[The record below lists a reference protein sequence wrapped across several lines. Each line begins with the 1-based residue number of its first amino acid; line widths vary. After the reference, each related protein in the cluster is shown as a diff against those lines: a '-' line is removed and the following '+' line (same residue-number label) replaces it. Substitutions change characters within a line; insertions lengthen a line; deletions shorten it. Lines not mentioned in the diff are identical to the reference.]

1 MNLMLIWVLIAVF
14 FGALCNG
21 FVGFLIAHAEGEPFI
36 WSKYAATVIRAF
48 ASSVIA
54 TGTLS
59 IAGTE
64 ITIPIL
70 ILAYT
75 TGYGLDAGLH
85 DIATLTKPK

>member
-1 MNLMLIWVLIAVF
+1 MNVLLIWVLIAVF

-21 FVGFLIAHAEGEPFI
+21 FVGFLKAHAEGEPFI

-54 TGTLS
+54 TGSLS
-59 IAGTE
+59 MAGTE

-70 ILAYT
+70 FMAFGV
-75 TGYGLDAGLH
+75 GYGLDAGLH
-85 DIATLTKPK
+85 DIAKLTKPK